1 MKNIILTY
9 LSGLLTSLAMAS
21 SQGYWPYKNFTEG
34 LAFSVQKEKWTEF
47 KDANWEFFVDE
58 TMLMNLKE
66 VNLGSNVGYMKE
78 NTYSVT
84 SRADQARFVL
94 SPDDNSV
101 IVNADG
107 FESVFF
113 SEYTRIR
120 KGIITLSGH
129 TEAVDHNMGCSA
141 SFVWTSLPSND
152 TNTTGRRLM
161 GVKVGYALIRVDAD

>member
-84 SRADQARFVL
+84 SRAD
-94 SPDDNSV
+94 
-101 IVNADG
+101 
-107 FESVFF
+107 
-113 SEYTRIR
+113 
-120 KGIITLSGH
+120 
-129 TEAVDHNMGCSA
+129 
-141 SFVWTSLPSND
+141 
-152 TNTTGRRLM
+152 
-161 GVKVGYALIRVDAD
+161 